1 MIVAGGSGSRG
12 SASASGPGDIGR
24 AAVYACELAAFD
36 GTDLEA
42 VRPVAEIA
50 ELIGRVT
57 TTSWWPGPTVRVE
70 AARRGAS
77 SSGTHGPVGGGGSMP
92 VTVRVAHGQATA
104 ATAAHELAHAL
115 AGVGHGH
122 DPLYRRAYLDVI
134 RVITNI
140 DPTDRRGDVH
150 VRQLAD
156 AFASAELTIALRR
169 WPPPDPSVGGPIVL

>member
-1 MIVAGGSGSRG
+1 MTGNGGSGIRAG
-12 SASASGPGDIGR
+12 GRGDIGR
-24 AAVYACELAAFD
+24 AAVYACEIAAFD

-42 VRPVAEIA
+42 VQPFDDVA

-57 TTSWWPGPTVRVE
+57 SGPWWPGPIVRVE
-70 AARRGAS
+70 VARRGAV
-77 SSGTHGPVGGGGSMP
+77 SSGAHGPVGGGGS
-92 VTVRVAHGQATA
+92 VTVRLAPGQATT

-122 DPLYRRAYLDVI
+122 DPLYRCAYLDVI

-140 DPTDRRGDVH
+140 DPTDRRGDIH

-156 AFASAELTIALRR
+156 AFASAGLSVAERR
-169 WPPPDPSVGGPIVL
+169 WPSPDPSVGGPIVL

>member
-1 MIVAGGSGSRG
+1 MTGTGR
-12 SASASGPGDIGR
+12 SASGAAGHRDIGR
-24 AAVYACELAAFD
+24 AAVYACEIAAFD

-42 VRPVAEIA
+42 AQPVADIA
-50 ELIGRVT
+50 ELIARVT
-57 TTSWWPGPTVRVE
+57 SGAWWPGPAVRVE
-70 AARRGAS
+70 AARQGAL
-77 SSGTHGPVGGGGSMP
+77 SSGTHGPVGGGRGAP
-92 VTVRVAHGQATA
+92 VTIRLAAGQATM

-122 DPLYRRAYLDVI
+122 DPLYRCAYLDVI
-134 RVITNI
+134 HVITNI

-156 AFASAELTIALRR
+156 AFASAGLTVAGRR